1 MGDESEFRAQAL
13 REVTDLLLR
22 LARQQPDPGSVEQS
36 ADVLAAAMGAVIGLT
51 MAARDKGLEAGA
63 VRAMLHFALVEMVD
77 AYLAEEARR

>member
-51 MAARDKGLEAGA
+51 MAAL
-63 VRAMLHFALVEMVD
+63 
-77 AYLAEEARR
+77 